1 MVFDFSVFRL
11 SEPCRAVVDTG
22 DNDNDRMKRH
32 GMTQKKTKKCTHT
45 KTKTETKTLKIVDK
59 KN

>member
-32 GMTQKKTKKCTHT
+32 GKKFQNVENEEKMK
-45 KTKTETKTLKIVDK
+45 
-59 KN
+59 